1 MYFSGAIHSRVSVHH
16 WSAFCQVI
24 LCVKRETIV
33 TPCLQTLFQ
42 QHRHLHRINFLYPG
56 FLGLSTVLK
65 LILVMRN
72 EAALATLQGQPL
84 PSAMWLFPRLHF
96 RLNLIIMI
104 RQADI
109 CVARL

>member
-65 LILVMRN
+65 LILLGMRN
-72 EAALATLQGQPL
+72 EAALAIKASHFLAPCGY
-84 PSAMWLFPRLHF
+84 FPGS
-96 RLNLIIMI
+96 ISG
-104 RQADI
+104 
-109 CVARL
+109 